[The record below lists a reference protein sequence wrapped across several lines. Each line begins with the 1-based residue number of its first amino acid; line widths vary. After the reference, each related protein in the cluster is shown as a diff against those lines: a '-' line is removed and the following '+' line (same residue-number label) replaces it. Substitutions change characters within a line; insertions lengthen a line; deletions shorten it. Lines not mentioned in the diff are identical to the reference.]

1 MIRIDDDLIIVV
13 CMKAQVLEKPDL
25 IENKPL
31 KFKDYPDPVL
41 KDNEILVRIKAC
53 GACHSNLSMIEG
65 DWKFLGLPAKLPII
79 PGHEISGVV
88 EKVGKDSKGFMVGE
102 RVGVQVLYDAC
113 GNCEHCLTG
122 REHLCMKQEG
132 TGETVDGGYAEF
144 IKIPYQHAYPM
155 PDNLSFEEAAPL
167 FCPGVTAYRAVKRA
181 GIAFDQTVV
190 IFGIG
195 GVGHLSLQFAKLA
208 GAEVIAVDTN
218 KATLSMASG
227 LGADYAVLPDEL
239 DDILAKTGRPDV
251 VMIHT
256 PSQKAIDKA
265 LAIIK
270 RGGNV
275 MLATVATPPP
285 VNFTEEHNV
294 LTSVIG
300 TRNDMRAVL
309 KIAAKGRIKVK
320 VKAYDLKEANE
331 ILLKLKNG
339 EIVGR
344 TVLTP

>member
-1 MIRIDDDLIIVV
+1 
-13 CMKAQVLEKPDL
+13 MKAQVLDKLDL
-25 IENKPL
+25 IENRPL
-31 KFKDYPDPVL
+31 KFEDYPDPVP

-53 GACHSNLSMIEG
+53 GVCHSNLHMIEG
-65 DWKFLGLPAKLPII
+65 ECKFVGLPAKLPII

-88 EKVGKDSKGFMVGE
+88 EKVGKDAKGFMIGQKA
-102 RVGVQVLYDAC
+102 GIQVLYDAC

-122 REHLCMKQEG
+122 RENLCLKRSA

-144 IKIPYQHAYPM
+144 IKIPYQHTYLV

-167 FCPGVTAYRAVKRA
+167 FCPGVTAYRAVKRS
-181 GIAFDQTVV
+181 GVTFDQTVV

-208 GAEVIAVDTN
+208 GAEVIGVDTN
-218 KATLSMASG
+218 KATLSMAKE

-275 MLATVATPPP
+275 MLAAFAKPPP

-300 TRNDMRAVL
+300 TRNDMRTVL
-309 KIAAKGRIKVK
+309 KIAARGRIKVK